1 MKPQE
6 PKLKRAK
13 DSARHLAMGVSTLWR
28 KSKEEP
34 DFPQPI
40 RLSERVT
47 VWKVADLDD
56 YIERKAAS
64 STGGEAA

>member
-1 MKPQE
+1 MKQQE

-13 DSARHLAMGVSTLWR
+13 DSASHLAMGVSTLWR

-47 VWKVADLDD
+47 VWRVDDLDA

-64 STGGEAA
+64 TMEGQQ